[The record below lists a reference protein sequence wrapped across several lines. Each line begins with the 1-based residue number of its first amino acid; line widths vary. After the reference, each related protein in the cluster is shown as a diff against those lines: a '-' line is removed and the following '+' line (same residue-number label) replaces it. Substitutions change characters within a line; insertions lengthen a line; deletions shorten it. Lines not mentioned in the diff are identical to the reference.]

1 LEEHINAVFGLTKI
15 LRHKEGKQEV
25 GIDGDGE
32 YGKRNNTKEKMRR
45 QGEGRYK
52 ERQIQDET

>member
-25 GIDGDGE
+25 RIGGDGE
-32 YGKRNNTKEKMRR
+32 YGKRNNTKEKIRR
-45 QGEGRYK
+45 QGEGRNK
-52 ERQIQDET
+52 ERLRHD